1 MKNHQT
7 SKQSKDET
15 THTSSPTIES
25 ILIPRRNQMMIME
38 NHQAIVLGFGTLGV
52 VLLLSLVSP
61 ATSCTPLEEA
71 SLLQFLNEL
80 SPAGPSHTLLS
91 ETWRNSTASCC
102 AWEGVTC
109 DGNGTVTE
117 LLLPSR
123 GLEGNISASLGNLTG
138 LRRLDLSR
146 NSLSGGLPPELMSS
160 ASVLVLDVSFNR
172 LSGELQEYSPSSLEY
187 HPLQVLNVSSNFFF
201 GDFPSTAWGKKPDLV
216 EINASHNS
224 FHDGVPYS
232 FCFGSPSSFAVLDLS
247 YNLFT
252 GGIPSGIGECSAL
265 RVLKV
270 GHNDIGGEIPDEL
283 FNATS
288 LEQLSFPQSGLTG
301 ELRGEL
307 VAKLGAL
314 QILDLQGNNLV
325 GEIPDSIGELHRLK
339 ELHLGRNTMR
349 GELSKVN
356 FSGLPS
362 LEILDLTSNSFT
374 GEIPESVYSCSKLT
388 TLQLSSNRFHGQIS
402 RSLANLI
409 SLSFLSLANNAFKNI
424 TNVLYALGNSK
435 NITTLLLQFN
445 FRGETLPDDVTITDG
460 FQSLRV
466 LSLGSCLLSGNIPLW
481 LSKLTRLE
489 ILDLANNR
497 LTGPIPVWIDSLS
510 FLYHLDL
517 SNNRLTED
525 IPTAVMELPML
536 QSQNVAVLSAP
547 ISVLFPDQETDGV
560 FPAVLN
566 LSNNHLTGTIPS
578 EIGQLK
584 SLVVLNLSFN
594 SLSGSNPQE
603 LCNLTN
609 LQVVDL
615 SHNHLTCSIPSALN
629 NLQMLSTFDVS
640 YNDLEGEIPTL
651 FHTTV
656 IVYGNQKLGDPS
668 LGHDC
673 ASAVVSTLLAERT
686 TGKIIFAI
694 SFGAFFFVGVLYDQ
708 TVLSRY
714 LAVQTL
720 F

>member
-1 MKNHQT
+1 MMMMKNHQT

-445 FRGETLPDDVTITDG
+445 FRG
-460 FQSLRV
+460 
-466 LSLGSCLLSGNIPLW
+466 SCLLSGNIPLW

-525 IPTAVMELPML
+525 IPTA
-536 QSQNVAVLSAP
+536 NVAVLSAP

-615 SHNHLTCSIPSALN
+615 SNNHLTCSIPSALN
-629 NLQMLSTFDVS
+629 NLHMLSTFDS
-640 YNDLEGEIPTL
+640 SLLSWQNELLERS
-651 FHTTV
+651 
-656 IVYGNQKLGDPS
+656 S
-668 LGHDC
+668 LQF
-673 ASAVVSTLLAERT
+673 LLVRSSLSECYMIRQSCPDIWQC
-686 TGKIIFAI
+686 KPCS
-694 SFGAFFFVGVLYDQ
+694 SF
-708 TVLSRY
+708 
-714 LAVQTL
+714 
-720 F
+720 